1 MMGLVEDLNRS
12 GIAIV
17 IITHTP
23 WLVAEYARRVVL
35 MRKGRV
41 LFDGA
46 VREFFAQDELLRESS
61 FRPPEVALLAQRFG
75 LSALNVEEFVTAMKA
90 PQAAAQATARRC

>member
-1 MMGLVEDLNRS
+1 MMTLVSELNRN

-35 MRKGRV
+35 MRRGRV

-46 VREFFAQDELLRESS
+46 VRDFFAQGKLIRESS
-61 FRPPEVALLAQRFG
+61 FRPPEVTLLARRFG
-75 LSALNVEEFVTAMKA
+75 LSALNVAEFVTGMKA
-90 PQAAAQATARRC
+90 RKAAFQDGSRC